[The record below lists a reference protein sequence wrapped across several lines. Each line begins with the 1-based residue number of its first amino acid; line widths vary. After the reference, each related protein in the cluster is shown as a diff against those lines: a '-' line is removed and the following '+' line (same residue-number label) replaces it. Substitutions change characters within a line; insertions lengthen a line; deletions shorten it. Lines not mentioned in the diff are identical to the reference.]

1 MRLKSLSIKGF
12 KSFADP
18 VKIDFD
24 EGITCI
30 VGPNGSGKSNVS
42 DALRWV
48 FGEQSARTLRGY
60 KMEDVIFAGT
70 EKRRKQGLA
79 EVTVVIDNSDRML
92 DIEYN
97 EVEITRR
104 LFRSGESEHRI
115 NGNKCRLMDVR
126 DLIVDTGVGV
136 DGYSIIGQGKV
147 EELVSNRND
156 GRRSMIE
163 EAIGIVAYRE
173 KKGETLRKIE
183 KASQNLERV
192 NDILID
198 IEGRIGPLKIES
210 EKAEKY
216 NELSGLRKDIDM
228 NLMLYEIRKSEG
240 RHLKAEE
247 DEGNIE
253 KELNEKRACIDELK
267 SSQKS
272 RYEEMN
278 ELKVSL
284 SDTKNSI
291 LEITQKISDIQKRNE
306 IDDKER
312 INLIS
317 RKEAVIADIERVKTD
332 INELKDKDD
341 NLAESI
347 SALGGKLAS
356 AKEELLKLDE
366 KINKNTDES
375 GACGIE
381 QRLTELKTSR
391 EELSKKI
398 SRNEIDSE
406 KYAAKIN
413 FLTDKKQ
420 SLEEALDKNTAYLEE
435 EEKRRQESQ
444 RKRKEL
450 ASTLDGL
457 KVLETELLAGKQT
470 LIEESK
476 EAEEALEKAVAK
488 EQSIGARIEAIEELE
503 KRAKKDS
510 ASEVLFNAGIKGLK
524 GEFRD
529 YIGVK
534 EDYITPIAAAL
545 KPYETAI
552 VCDDSADAI
561 DGIKWLSQNKAGRA
575 AFITSKPT
583 SGRNS
588 HSFQDEDGFECTA
601 KSVVNVE
608 KSGYDNLLRLFERVY
623 IFSNVKSAVKASSK
637 LKAGEVIVTM
647 DGTTVSPAGAMTGG
661 SRDEIEK
668 GAIAR
673 KNQISRLKAGLVDA
687 IKDKGKSLM
696 NKEAIAIK
704 LNDLED
710 EILNAKNNK
719 DDADRALKALD
730 MDSDYRAKEEK
741 RRREESE
748 NAKGE
753 LAAIMSDIENTKGI
767 IEDAKKNMDDAKQ
780 KLVMVD
786 VELSQMNVSMEEI
799 MKMRREMEALKE
811 GKKNEIASLETEVKS
826 LHRERAT
833 MAMAIGKRDE
843 EIAIKNENLK
853 TIEQRL
859 SEVSCDKNDDG
870 ELAKLNDEKAELY
883 EKSAKI
889 SELEDE
895 LSKKNNEVQA
905 EIEKNYASIMDLE
918 KSKERLLSSK
928 QRSTALIQSIKNR
941 MYLDYDVPFA
951 TVKEREVKDVNYKD
965 DRARL
970 DELNRKI
977 KQLEPVNMMAIDE
990 YKKEGER
997 YEFLSSQR
1005 DDITASI
1012 DDLKKVLKDV
1022 DNRIRD
1028 KFSEGFKVVQENF
1041 KKLFYEMFDGGKA
1054 ELILADADDV
1064 LESNIDI
1071 IAEPPGKRFKN
1082 IGLLSGGEKTLT
1094 ALCLM
1099 FSILMLKPS
1108 PFCILDE
1115 VEAALDDVNIER
1127 FVRQIKTF
1135 DNILFT
1141 IITHQKATMEK
1152 ADSLY
1157 GVTMPERGIS
1167 KVLSIRLS
1175 EASEYLDKEN
1185 DNG

>member
-306 IDDKER
+306 VDDKER

-341 NLAESI
+341 NLVESI

-488 EQSIGARIEAIEELE
+488 
-503 KRAKKDS
+503 
-510 ASEVLFNAGIKGLK
+510 
-524 GEFRD
+524 
-529 YIGVK
+529 
-534 EDYITPIAAAL
+534 
-545 KPYETAI
+545 I
-552 VCDDSADAI
+552 VS
-561 DGIKWLSQNKAGRA
+561 
-575 AFITSKPT
+575 
-583 SGRNS
+583 
-588 HSFQDEDGFECTA
+588 
-601 KSVVNVE
+601 
-608 KSGYDNLLRLFERVY
+608 
-623 IFSNVKSAVKASSK
+623 
-637 LKAGEVIVTM
+637 
-647 DGTTVSPAGAMTGG
+647 
-661 SRDEIEK
+661 
-668 GAIAR
+668 
-673 KNQISRLKAGLVDA
+673 
-687 IKDKGKSLM
+687 
-696 NKEAIAIK
+696 
-704 LNDLED
+704 
-710 EILNAKNNK
+710 
-719 DDADRALKALD
+719 
-730 MDSDYRAKEEK
+730 
-741 RRREESE
+741 
-748 NAKGE
+748 
-753 LAAIMSDIENTKGI
+753 
-767 IEDAKKNMDDAKQ
+767 
-780 KLVMVD
+780 
-786 VELSQMNVSMEEI
+786 
-799 MKMRREMEALKE
+799 
-811 GKKNEIASLETEVKS
+811 
-826 LHRERAT
+826 
-833 MAMAIGKRDE
+833 
-843 EIAIKNENLK
+843 
-853 TIEQRL
+853 
-859 SEVSCDKNDDG
+859 
-870 ELAKLNDEKAELY
+870 
-883 EKSAKI
+883 
-889 SELEDE
+889 
-895 LSKKNNEVQA
+895 
-905 EIEKNYASIMDLE
+905 
-918 KSKERLLSSK
+918 
-928 QRSTALIQSIKNR
+928 
-941 MYLDYDVPFA
+941 
-951 TVKEREVKDVNYKD
+951 
-965 DRARL
+965 
-970 DELNRKI
+970 
-977 KQLEPVNMMAIDE
+977 
-990 YKKEGER
+990 
-997 YEFLSSQR
+997 
-1005 DDITASI
+1005 
-1012 DDLKKVLKDV
+1012 
-1022 DNRIRD
+1022 
-1028 KFSEGFKVVQENF
+1028 
-1041 KKLFYEMFDGGKA
+1041 
-1054 ELILADADDV
+1054 
-1064 LESNIDI
+1064 
-1071 IAEPPGKRFKN
+1071 
-1082 IGLLSGGEKTLT
+1082 
-1094 ALCLM
+1094 
-1099 FSILMLKPS
+1099 
-1108 PFCILDE
+1108 
-1115 VEAALDDVNIER
+1115 
-1127 FVRQIKTF
+1127 
-1135 DNILFT
+1135 
-1141 IITHQKATMEK
+1141 
-1152 ADSLY
+1152 
-1157 GVTMPERGIS
+1157 
-1167 KVLSIRLS
+1167 
-1175 EASEYLDKEN
+1175 
-1185 DNG
+1185 

>member
-60 KMEDVIFAGT
+60 RMEDVIFAGT

-147 EELVSNRND
+147 EELVSNKND

-198 IEGRIGPLKIES
+198 IEGRIGPLKSES
-210 EKAEKY
+210 EKAEQY
-216 NELSGLRKDIDM
+216 RELSNVRKEIDM
-228 NLMLYEIRKSEG
+228 KLMLYEIRRGENKY
-240 RHLKAEE
+240 LKAVVDEE
-247 DEGNIE
+247 NIE
-253 KELNEKRACIDELK
+253 KELNEKKACIEELK
-267 SSQKS
+267 NSSKRS
-272 RYEEMN
+272 YEEIN
-278 ELKVSL
+278 ELKAKL
-284 SDTKNSI
+284 SETKNGI

-306 IDDKER
+306 ISDKER
-312 INLIS
+312 ANLLS
-317 RKEAVIADIERVKTD
+317 SKEAVMADIERIKSD
-332 INELKDKDD
+332 IKELKGKEDD
-341 NLAESI
+341 LAENI
-347 SALGGKLAS
+347 EVVNDKRNA
-356 AKEELLKLDE
+356 AKEELLKLNEKTCKNVDE
-366 KINKNTDES
+366 G
-375 GACGIE
+375 GALDIE
-381 QRLTELKTSR
+381 RRLSELKTDR
-391 EELSKKI
+391 DELARKI
-398 SRNEIDSE
+398 SGSEIDSE
-406 KYAAKIN
+406 KYAAKVK
-413 FLTDKKQ
+413 FLSDKKQ
-420 SLEEALDKNTAYLEE
+420 SIEEAIDRNEAYLKE
-435 EEKRRQESQ
+435 EEKRRLESDE
-444 RKRKEL
+444 KRKEL
-450 ASTLDGL
+450 NSTFE
-457 KVLETELLAGKQT
+457 KFKTLEMELEAGKQV
-470 LIEESK
+470 LL
-476 EAEEALEKAVAK
+476 AETQKAGEILDKAIAK
-488 EQSIGARIEAIEELE
+488 EQSARARMEAIEELE
-503 KRAKKDS
+503 KRAKNER
-510 ASEVLFNAGIKGLK
+510 ATEVLFAAKIKGLK

-529 YIGVK
+529 YIGVN
-534 EDYITPIAAAL
+534 EDYITPIAAAF

-552 VCDDSADAI
+552 VCDDDSDAI
-561 DGIKWLSQNKAGRA
+561 DGISWLSEHKAGRA
-575 AFITSKPT
+575 TFITSKP
-583 SGRNS
+583 SGKKNS
-588 HSFQDEDGFECTA
+588 HMLSNEDGFKCMA
-601 KSVVNVE
+601 QSVVKIE
-608 KSGYDNLLRLFERVY
+608 KSGYDNLLRLFEGVY
-623 IFSNVKSAVKASSK
+623 IFSDVRHA
-637 LKAGEVIVTM
+637 LKAAERLEEGEIIVTM
-647 DGTTVSPAGAMTGG
+647 DGTTVLPAGTITGG
-661 SRDEIEK
+661 SVGEIEK

-673 KNQISRLKAGLVDA
+673 KSRLSSLRASLDKA
-687 IKDKGKSLM
+687 IREKGESLM
-696 NKEAIAIK
+696 NKEALAIK

-710 EILNAKNNK
+710 ELSKAKRGK
-719 DDADRALKALD
+719 DDTDRALKALD
-730 MDSDYRAKEEK
+730 MDCEYRAKEEK
-741 RRREESE
+741 RRMEERDE
-748 NAKGE
+748 AKDELVTTMADMEKTEDLIKNAKKTMNKAKGE
-753 LAAIMSDIENTKGI
+753 LIMVE
-767 IEDAKKNMDDAKQ
+767 A
-780 KLVMVD
+780 
-786 VELSQMNVSMEEI
+786 ELSKTSVSMEEI
-799 MKMRREMEALKE
+799 IKTRRETELLKE
-811 GKKNEIASLETEVKS
+811 GKKNEIASLETEINS
-826 LHRERAT
+826 LNREKDMVST
-833 MAMAIGKRDE
+833 AIRKRDE
-843 EIAIKNENLK
+843 EIDLKDVNLK
-853 TIEQRL
+853 TIETEL
-859 SEVSCDKNDDG
+859 SKVSTDKKDDG
-870 ELAKLNDEKAELY
+870 ELERLSSKKTEL
-883 EKSAKI
+883 EAQSNEI
-889 SELEDE
+889 SEREDTI
-895 LSKKNNEVQA
+895 SKKNNEVQA
-905 EIEKNYASIMDLE
+905 EIEKNYEMITELE
-918 KSKERLLSSK
+918 KSNERLLSSK

-941 MYLDYDVPFA
+941 MYLDYDVPYA
-951 TVKEREVKDVNYKD
+951 SVKDNEIEEVNYRE
-965 DRARL
+965 DRTRL
-970 DELNRKI
+970 DDLNRKI
-977 KQLEPVNMMAIDE
+977 KSLEPVNMMAIDE

-1005 DDITASI
+1005 NDITASI

-1022 DNRIRD
+1022 DRRIRD
-1028 KFSEGFKVVQENF
+1028 KFSEGFSVIQENF
-1041 KKLFYEMFDGGKA
+1041 KKLFFEMFDGGKA

-1071 IAEPPGKRFKN
+1071 IAEPPGKRLKN

-1127 FVRQIKTF
+1127 FIRQIKAF

-1175 EASEYLDKEN
+1175 EADEYIDKEN